1 MEPGTHELGPD
12 NATLQV
18 KTYREGMV
26 SKAGHDL
33 VIDVTS
39 WKATVTS
46 GEDSRPVSVELSADP
61 GSLRVRDGHGGA
73 KPLSDK
79 DRGDITRNIDKKV
92 LGGKEIEFRSTAVE
106 RPGDDGRVRVSG
118 ELRLGGAV
126 RPLSVDLSMGPDG
139 HVEGTVPLKQSEWGI
154 KPFTALMGALK
165 VRDDVEVVLDARLP
179 SG

>member
-1 MEPGTHELGPD
+1 MEPTEHPVGPD

-18 KTYREGMV
+18 KTYREGMA

-39 WKATVTS
+39 WHATVTS
-46 GEDSRPVSVELSADP
+46 GQDSTPESVALSADAS
-61 GSLRVRDGHGGA
+61 SLRVRDGHGGA

-79 DRGDITRNIDKKV
+79 DRTDIVKNIDKKV
-92 LGGKEIEFRSTAVE
+92 LGGGEIDFRSTAVE
-106 RPGDDGRVRVSG
+106 RPGSDGRLQVSG
-118 ELRLGGAV
+118 ELQIGGTA
-126 RPLSVDLSMGPDG
+126 RPVSFDLSMSPDG
-139 HVEGTVPLKQSEWGI
+139 HVEGRVPLKQSEWGI

-179 SG
+179 AG